1 MIYITSDSEATRR
14 TEGERDNHPT
24 FNIAASKKDGMG
36 WHKFT
41 ALTTESTSLSLDKVD
56 QRQFFGVVAIVL
68 GACQVAL
75 TFTLNGSQLLIVGSG
90 GWLLI
95 GIGSSLIRGRR
106 ASESE
111 WNEDGK
117 LGRVAIVA
125 LTGLSIWVAART
137 AHLLVLG

>member
-1 MIYITSDSEATRR
+1 M
-14 TEGERDNHPT
+14 
-24 FNIAASKKDGMG
+24 AASKKDGVS
-36 WHKFT
+36 WHT
-41 ALTTESTSLSLDKVD
+41 ALTTESTSLSFDKVD
-56 QRQFFGVVAIVL
+56 QRQFFGVVTTVL

-75 TFTLNGSQLLIVGSG
+75 TFTLDGSQLLIVGSG

-111 WNEDGK
+111 WNKDGK

-137 AHLLVLG
+137 AHLLILG

>member
-1 MIYITSDSEATRR
+1 MDK
-14 TEGERDNHPT
+14 HPT
-24 FNIAASKKDGMG
+24 FNIAASEKDGMG

-41 ALTTESTSLSLDKVD
+41 TLTTESTSLSFNQIG
-56 QRQFFGVVAIVL
+56 QRQLFGVVAVVL

-75 TFTLNGSQLLIVGSG
+75 TFTLDGSQVLIVGSG

-95 GIGSSLIRGRR
+95 GIGSNLIRGRR
-106 ASESE
+106 ASYSD

-117 LGRVAIVA
+117 LARVVILG
-125 LTGLSIWVAART
+125 LTGFSIWVAATT